1 MNLNTKDGTSLLAVA
16 VGAGQEV
23 VARFL
28 IEEKG
33 ATLNV
38 FNRANQTELDACKL
52 SSLSAYLKSK
62 GALTGKSAIDS
73 SFLFAS
79 IMSGNISQIT
89 MLLEKN
95 EELRE
100 QLATLRDKDGNTPL
114 SVAVTAG
121 HAPVVQLLVERFN
134 MEVNV
139 LNNHN
144 QTPLM
149 IARARKNDFVI
160 AYLKKHGAQEE
171 PAAEDQRPSARDVS
185 PQPRLGEKKDNV
197 EVRGTRVIAQT
208 NPQQKAVIVSEVSR
222 ELLLGAASV
231 GDVEMLVA
239 ELAHCPGVHIDA
251 IRDEDGNTFTGPSNA
266 RSQTTHDHLSYEGFE
281 R

>member
-1 MNLNTKDGTSLLAVA
+1 MAELVRHNGLPGAILVKRITIFELAKQGLLDPLKLELKESGLTLNINTKDGTSLLAVA

-28 IEEKG
+28 VEEKG

-62 GALTGKSAIDS
+62 GALTGKSALDS

-100 QLATLRDKDGNTPL
+100 QLAT
-114 SVAVTAG
+114 
-121 HAPVVQLLVERFN
+121 
-134 MEVNV
+134 
-139 LNNHN
+139 
-144 QTPLM
+144 
-149 IARARKNDFVI
+149 
-160 AYLKKHGAQEE
+160 
-171 PAAEDQRPSARDVS
+171 
-185 PQPRLGEKKDNV
+185 
-197 EVRGTRVIAQT
+197 
-208 NPQQKAVIVSEVSR
+208 
-222 ELLLGAASV
+222 
-231 GDVEMLVA
+231 
-239 ELAHCPGVHIDA
+239 
-251 IRDEDGNTFTGPSNA
+251 
-266 RSQTTHDHLSYEGFE
+266 
-281 R
+281 